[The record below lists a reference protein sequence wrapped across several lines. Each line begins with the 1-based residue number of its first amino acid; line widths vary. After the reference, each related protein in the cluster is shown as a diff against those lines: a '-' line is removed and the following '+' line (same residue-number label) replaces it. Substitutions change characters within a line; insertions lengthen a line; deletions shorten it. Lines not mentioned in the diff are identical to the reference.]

1 MVLHIVL
8 LHFYKLKG
16 FDVNIKQMI
25 LLASLMLVFYFALS
39 CLPQKLD
46 CELTEN
52 IDNPKCKLKNNDIP
66 IKIYK

>member
-1 MVLHIVL
+1 MNV
-8 LHFYKLKG
+8 
-16 FDVNIKQMI
+16 KQMI
-25 LLASLMLVFYFALS
+25 LLASLMLIFYFALS